1 MMDLTD
7 LPGSSRPD
15 GRARRQRRRVRRR
28 RTAVVVLVA
37 LLLLG
42 GGTWAAWGTLG
53 PLVASV
59 TESNDF
65 EGAGSGQVDV
75 TVASGDTGRAIG
87 ATLAAAGVVK
97 SQKAFVSAATAQPDM
112 SGIQPGTYRLKKQM
126 SGAAAVSLLLDPASR
141 ITTKLT
147 VPEGLRA
154 AQVLDRIAEETQ
166 ISRADLDAALKD
178 PAALGLPAA
187 ANGSVE
193 GYLFPATWDV
203 NPDET
208 AAQLLSQMVARTNQA
223 LSDLGVA
230 PGAVHDVVVK
240 ASIAQKEARTPE
252 DMAKVVTVLD
262 NRLAAD
268 RPLQLDST
276 VSYAVN
282 GSTVTTTDAERA
294 TDSPYNT
301 YLHPGLPAGPISNPG
316 EEALRAAISPEPGP
330 WLYFVTVNLETGE
343 TRFATTDAE
352 HAANVQLF
360 RQYLKEHPQG

>member
-1 MMDLTD
+1 MDLTD

-15 GRARRQRRRVRRR
+15 GHGRRQRRRVRRR
-28 RTAVVVLVA
+28 RTLVVVLVA
-37 LLLLG
+37 LALLG

-59 TESNDF
+59 TASDDY
-65 EGAGSGQVDV
+65 EGAGTGQVDV
-75 TVASGDTGRAIG
+75 RVAAGDTGTRIG

-97 SQKAFVSAATAQPDM
+97 SQSAFVKAATAQPDTA
-112 SGIQPGTYRLKKQM
+112 GIQPGTYRLKKEM
-126 SGAAAVSLLLDPASR
+126 SGAAAVALLLDPAAR

-147 VPEGLRA
+147 IPEGLRA
-154 AQVLDRIAEETQ
+154 TQVLDRIAEQTP
-166 ISRADLDAALKD
+166 ITRADLDAALQD
-178 PAALGLPAA
+178 PAALGLPPA
-187 ANGSVE
+187 ANGAVE

-208 AAQLLSQMVARTNQA
+208 AVQLLSSMVARTNQA
-223 LSDLGVA
+223 LAELGVPA
-230 PGAVHDVVVK
+230 DAVHDVVVK

-282 GSTVTTTDAERA
+282 GSTVTTTEAERA

-301 YLHPGLPAGPISNPG
+301 YRNPGLPVGPISNPG
-316 EEALRAAISPEPGP
+316 EDALRAAINPEPGP
-330 WLYFVTVNLETGE
+330 WLYFVTVNLATGE

-360 RQYLKEHPQG
+360 RQYLRENPQG